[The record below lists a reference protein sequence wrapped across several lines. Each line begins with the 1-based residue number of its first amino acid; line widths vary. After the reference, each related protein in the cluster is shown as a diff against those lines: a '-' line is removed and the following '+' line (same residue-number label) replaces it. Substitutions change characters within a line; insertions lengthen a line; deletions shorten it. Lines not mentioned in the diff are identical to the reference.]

1 MLGKIVTRGT
11 RIVIPQSLREESTA
25 LSTWRPSRHY
35 EEKLVANQSLVAHDR
50 SRSCTSLEGL
60 PLMSSGRRTW
70 TYAAGTTILR
80 TMESVAID
88 VLGSSSSFG
97 GELAY
102 NYWFPQPFLWSSYHA
117 FSHVSDDY
125 RSTNANLYTVW
136 IPIQSYLGQRPSVCV
151 RGSWKSL
158 SYTREPTPKM
168 FTFLVSSYND
178 EVGRQKRRF
187 LKSLKLA
194 EAEKKI

>member
-1 MLGKIVTRGT
+1 MSFPKASEKRVLRLAHEGHLGIMKTKNWLRTKVWSPTIDHEAAQVWKGRHWCQVVGEPE
-11 RIVIPQSLREESTA
+11 RIQQVQP
-25 LSTWRPSRHY
+25 
-35 EEKLVANQSLVAHDR
+35 
-50 SRSCTSLEGL
+50 
-60 PLMSSGRRTW
+60 SSGLW
-70 TYAAGTTILR
+70 K
-80 TMESVAID
+80 EVAID

-97 GELAY
+97 RELAY
-102 NYWFPQPFLWSSYHA
+102 NYWFPQPFLWSSYHV

-136 IPIQSYLGQRPSVCV
+136 IPIQSYLGQHPSVCV

-158 SYTREPTPKM
+158 SYSREPTPKM
-168 FTFLVSSYND
+168 FTFLASSYND

>member
-1 MLGKIVTRGT
+1 MRVLRLAHEGHLGIMKTKNW
-11 RIVIPQSLREESTA
+11 LRTKVWSPTIDHEAWQVWKGCHWCQVVGEPE
-25 LSTWRPSRHY
+25 RMQQVQP
-35 EEKLVANQSLVAHDR
+35 
-50 SRSCTSLEGL
+50 
-60 PLMSSGRRTW
+60 SSGLW
-70 TYAAGTTILR
+70 KD
-80 TMESVAID
+80 VAID

-168 FTFLVSSYND
+168 LTFLVSSYNY

-194 EAEKKI
+194 EEEKKI